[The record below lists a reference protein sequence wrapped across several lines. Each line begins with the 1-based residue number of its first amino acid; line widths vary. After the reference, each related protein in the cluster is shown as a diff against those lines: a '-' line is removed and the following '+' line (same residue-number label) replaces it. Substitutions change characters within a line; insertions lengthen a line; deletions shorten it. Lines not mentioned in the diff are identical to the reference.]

1 MTDSIGSLT
10 ISQLKEADTSGSISP
25 VDAISNLIDEIENL
39 DSDVGAYISID
50 KDSALESAAKVDI
63 SKPLGGI
70 PIAIKD
76 LINVSGQS
84 CSCAS
89 KILKDAY
96 TSTYDATAVSRLK
109 SNGAIPLGELIW
121 MNLLWVHLLKIRVF
135 I

>member
-10 ISQLKEADTSGSISP
+10 ISQLKEAYTSGSISP

-50 KDSALESAAKVDI
+50 KNSALESAAKVDI
-63 SKPLGGI
+63 SQPLGGI

-89 KILKDAY
+89 KILKDTY

-109 SNGAIPLGELIW
+109 SNGAIPLG
-121 MNLLWVHLLKIRVF
+121 RVNM
-135 I
+135 